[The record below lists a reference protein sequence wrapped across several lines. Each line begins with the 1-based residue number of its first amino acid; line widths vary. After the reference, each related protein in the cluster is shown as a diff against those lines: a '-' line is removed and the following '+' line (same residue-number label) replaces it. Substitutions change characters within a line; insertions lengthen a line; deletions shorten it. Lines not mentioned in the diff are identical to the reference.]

1 MMLDLYKK
9 YWVHRKICAPE
20 KFMCTPFKNLT
31 WLGNKKK
38 ERREREKKI
47 RRERE
52 SLTFDLHKKK
62 PRLT

>member
-38 ERREREKKI
+38 ERREREENE
-47 RRERE
+47 ERQ
-52 SLTFDLHKKK
+52 TDFNF
-62 PRLT
+62 

>member
-9 YWVHRKICAPE
+9 YWVHKKMCAPE

-38 ERREREKKI
+38 ERRERE
-47 RRERE
+47 REENEERERE
-52 SLTFDLHKKK
+52 FNF
-62 PRLT
+62 